1 MDSTPNPPQEVK
13 HVENS
18 AIAQNASNTLMV
30 IGLVIGIFGLIA
42 ISSYFFF
49 VKTYSSAM
57 ENRQENAM
65 LYDDPSQ
72 KNILGAQI
80 TDLPELQI
88 GGNKNLNKQP
98 PMTQQQLMQAQ
109 MMQQQQAMQQKA
121 PQNKPDV
128 KPPTPTNTPV
138 PANTYVNDTLHFT
151 LNNQGWTKQAQ
162 TKDGE
167 ITVDSYK
174 NDSGSLILY
183 ITTTTKSYDTVKAY
197 LDTTPRG
204 RKPESTSDFSLGGE
218 GGLKSTPYSVSAN
231 GTTYMS
237 IGAYVKP
244 RVDTGM
250 IGVELDSTSLD
261 VNDHSAE
268 DTFKKITDSFTFIEK
283 KSP

>member
-1 MDSTPNPPQEVK
+1 MDSTPNTPQEVK

-218 GGLKSTPYSVSAN
+218 GGQKSTPYTVSTN

-261 VNDHSAE
+261 VNDHTAE